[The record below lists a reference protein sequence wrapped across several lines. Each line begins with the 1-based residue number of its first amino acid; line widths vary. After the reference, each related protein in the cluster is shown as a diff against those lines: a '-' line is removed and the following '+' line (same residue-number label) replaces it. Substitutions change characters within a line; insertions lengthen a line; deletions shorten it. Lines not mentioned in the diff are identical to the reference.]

1 MKTYFEKFP
10 TITYPYTD
18 NSGKK
23 IEKESVD
30 LSVRFKIIE
39 EIMKDSNSYY
49 EYYWTDTDRVDIVAD
64 KYYGSVDFA
73 WIVMLSSEIFDWLYD
88 LPLTEEM
95 FEKYLMSKYKV
106 SNINSLRTTIHS
118 YKDISGTIVDKI
130 TFDSLSD
137 TNKSIV
143 YIYEYERDI
152 NERKRSIKLLSK
164 AHLKDII
171 NEFDVRLRDI
181 KNNRRLFKTQ

>member
-10 TITYPYTD
+10 TISYTYTN
-18 NSGKK
+18 NSGEK

-30 LSVRFKIIE
+30 LSIRFKIIE
-39 EIMKDSNSYY
+39 DIMKDANSYY
-49 EYYWTDTDRVDIVAD
+49 EYYWTDTDRIDIVAD
-64 KYYGSVDFA
+64 KYYGSVDFS

-88 LPLTEEM
+88 LPLTEEV

-106 SNINSLRTTIHS
+106 SNINSLRTTIYA
-118 YKDISGTIVDKI
+118 YKDISGTVIDKI

-137 TNKSIV
+137 SNKSII
-143 YIYEYERDI
+143 YIYEHENDL
-152 NERKRSIKLLSK
+152 NERKRNIKLLSK
-164 AHLKDII
+164 IHLKDII

-181 KNNRRLFKTQ
+181 KNNRRLFKTE